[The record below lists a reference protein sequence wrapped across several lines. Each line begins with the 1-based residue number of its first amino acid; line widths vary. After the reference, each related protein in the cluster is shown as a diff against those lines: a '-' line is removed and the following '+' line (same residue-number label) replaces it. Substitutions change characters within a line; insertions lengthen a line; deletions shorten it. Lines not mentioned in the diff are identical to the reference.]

1 MSVLVASRRERQAL
15 EKEKET
21 RGGVPYRKTAL
32 QSMSVGQSATENA
45 LKGQPTNATDEF
57 DLDTLV
63 LQFLSIAHTDGH
75 LWHIKSPHFLKKLN
89 GITNLAC
96 NRVTIIIH
104 GTRTSLVLLP
114 LQFDL
119 LPQIF
124 AL

>member
-21 RGGVPYRKTAL
+21 RGGVPYHKTAL

-45 LKGQPTNATDEF
+45 LKWLPTDATNEF

-63 LQFLSIAHTDGH
+63 LQFLSIAHTNCH

-89 GITNLAC
+89 G
-96 NRVTIIIH
+96 
-104 GTRTSLVLLP
+104 
-114 LQFDL
+114 
-119 LPQIF
+119 
-124 AL
+124 